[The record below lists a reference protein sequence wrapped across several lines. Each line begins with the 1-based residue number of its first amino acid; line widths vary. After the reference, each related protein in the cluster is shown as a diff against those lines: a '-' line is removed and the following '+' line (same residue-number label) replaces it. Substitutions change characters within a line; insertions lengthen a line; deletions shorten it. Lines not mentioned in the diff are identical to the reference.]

1 MGKTTLWDQRYDTD
15 EFIYGREPNTFFAS
29 SLEPLSAGKILL
41 PGEGEGRNAIHA
53 AEQGWNVDAFDSSRI
68 GVEKAKAFAQGKG
81 LEVNFQHSDLTAFAF
96 KKDYYDS
103 VGLIY
108 FHVPPPLR
116 KLAHQKAVESLKPG
130 GILILEGF
138 HTSQLGRK
146 SGGPQSLEMLFD
158 QELLLEDF
166 SSLNMEFLEEI
177 ELNQNEG
184 LFHGGAAK
192 LIQYRGIKK

>member
-1 MGKTTLWDQRYDTD
+1 MSKTTLWDQRYDRD
-15 EFIYGREPNTFFAS
+15 EFVYGREPNVFFAS
-29 SLEPLSAGKILL
+29 SLEQLSPGKILL

-53 AEQGWNVDAFDSSRI
+53 AEQEWKVDAFDSSSVGI
-68 GVEKAKAFAQGKG
+68 EKAKTFALEKG
-81 LEVNFQHSDLTAFAF
+81 LEVNFQHSDLSEFAF
-96 KKDYYDS
+96 KRNHYDS

-116 KLAHQKAVESLKPG
+116 KLAHQKAAESLKPG

-146 SGGPQSLEMLFD
+146 SGGPQSIEMLFD
-158 QELLLEDF
+158 QEILLEDF
-166 SSLNMEFLEEI
+166 SSLNLEFLEEI
-177 ELNQNEG
+177 EFYQEEG

-192 LIQYRGIKK
+192 LIRYKGIKK